1 MEYLWRWK
9 MSKIT
14 LAEFL
19 GWKEDTEYKYEGMVY
34 KVIGTDL
41 IVNVDG
47 LYRWERVNDGDIK
60 IHELGKLSEEA
71 MRFEPKKYYLKHKF
85 LGSLGYNFLNYFING
100 NDYIINDRCSGDS
113 FKSEFTDME
122 IKKIE
127 ASGFDLCNFE
137 RVEV

>member
-1 MEYLWRWK
+1 

-47 LYRWERVNDGDIK
+47 LYQWERVNEGDIK

-71 MRFEPKKYYLKHKF
+71 ERVESKKYYLKHKF
-85 LGSLGYNFLNYFING
+85 LGREGFNFLNYFRRSKTQA
-100 NDYIINDRCSGDS
+100 YLRLLSREETYRS
-113 FKSEFTDME
+113 RTKFTDKEIEE
-122 IKKIE
+122 IK
-127 ASGFDLCNFE
+127 ATGFDLCNFE
-137 RVEV
+137 RVEVEDD